1 MDRIGVYEW
10 KYIDVDGDITD
21 NLHKDYLLSIR
32 YDYIYIRCNLV
43 KLFVR

>member
-21 NLHKDYLLSIR
+21 NLHEDAFLTIR
-32 YDYIYIRCNLV
+32 YEIGKNIMCQY
-43 KLFVR
+43 FQ